1 MPVALQ
7 SETLAFR
14 CCIDFTSLVTSPMQ
28 KEVQGAEMH
37 KIDRPSWS
45 PVCYKD
51 VKLQNRREYSMTHLS
66 DILMSEYNNK
76 AP

>member
-1 MPVALQ
+1 
-7 SETLAFR
+7 
-14 CCIDFTSLVTSPMQ
+14 MQ